1 MKSANSD
8 FDIEYFILRSLGE
21 SKQPVGSGSLY
32 YLLQERGD
40 EISAPT
46 IGRRLRDLEHR
57 GLVRKVSVEGRT
69 LTASGSALL
78 KKLEHDH
85 LIENSAQG
93 FLTLLKQDSRKDIVD
108 QLMARRVIEGETAA
122 LAASGASDKTIS
134 QLEDLIER
142 QRQRVMEGQMAVDE
156 DIGFHETI
164 AAASGNNVLASM
176 VHLLRSQKQLAYLV
190 TAIRAKVHTRFV
202 VDHEDI
208 LLAIKARKA
217 TSARQAMEQHISKL
231 ISDVERYWEQVFPR
245 RRSSRS

>member
-1 MKSANSD
+1 MMNNPNRIESINND
-8 FDIEYFILRSLGE
+8 FDIEYFILRFLDE
-21 SKQPVGSGSLY
+21 SKEPVGSGSLFY
-32 YLLQERGD
+32 VLQERG
-40 EISAPT
+40 EKISAPT

-57 GLVRKVSVEGRT
+57 GLVRKVSVEGRK
-69 LTASGSALL
+69 LTTSGSALL

-85 LIENSAQG
+85 FVEDSTHG
-93 FLTLLKQDSRKDIVD
+93 FLTLLKQDSRKAILD

-122 LAASGASDKTIS
+122 LAASGASDKTIL

-142 QRQRVMEGQMAVDE
+142 QRQRVLEGEMAVDE

-202 VDHEDI
+202 VDHEEI
-208 LLAIKARKA
+208 LVALKSRESAL
-217 TSARQAMEQHISKL
+217 ARQAMETHISKL
-231 ISDVERYWEQVFPR
+231 ISDVERYWEQVFP
-245 RRSSRS
+245 